1 MLLEAVLAVAVTS
14 ILLWVVRRRHRH
26 GLFKR
31 LGVPGPKPDLLWGNW
46 KQLKKDRI
54 LVMQQWIQR
63 YGKVFGIYLGDKPFM
78 VITDVDIIKEC
89 FIKSARVFQDRS
101 MYGIDAEPFKSG
113 LILLREEKWR
123 KVRSV
128 FNTCFTSVKVK
139 KLTGIIDAAMTH
151 FVQKFEEASRFG
163 EIIEAHDTARR
174 MVLDLLTRT
183 VLGRQVDCQRN
194 SNDPALKSFEVI
206 FKEADNTFFEGTF
219 AYPGLRSLLLCIY
232 PFTSFCKALQKVMD
246 DALHVLKERRS
257 GKSKRKE
264 DVLQHVVDA
273 QQGIGD
279 ILPTTNANARSI
291 DDPTLLSNFAILL
304 IAGFDTTSASLA
316 FLLYHLAKHPEEQLK
331 IRAEIVSK
339 LRGEKYSFGQDISA
353 RVCTDTNLEEQ
364 QDLEGEQRKESDN
377 ASSSLR
383 PLSMDYPGTRT
394 VNAGNQPLEAAY
406 TEATRP
412 SHTALHRDSAKNEL
426 EEDDVMQ
433 LERLDM
439 VVREGLRLYP
449 PIPIT
454 VMRDC
459 TEDVTVSGQFI
470 PAGMSVM
477 SPPWHVHR
485 DAEIWSEPNSF
496 IPDRFLHKD
505 RDIASSSYYP
515 FGLGPRMCVA
525 HRLGT
530 VTLKKALYSIMRN
543 FEISLADG
551 VPDPLP
557 VSVEHVILNPAAP
570 IKLKVKKSQL

>member
-1 MLLEAVLAVAVTS
+1 MSLAENLAG
-14 ILLWVVRRRHRH
+14 I
-26 GLFKR
+26 F
-31 LGVPGPKPDLLWGNW
+31 
-46 KQLKKDRI
+46 Q
-54 LVMQQWIQR
+54 VMDQWIQR

-89 FIKSARVFQDRS
+89 FIKAAKVFQDRS
-101 MYGIDAEPFKSG
+101 LYGIDAEPFKSG

-139 KLTGIIDAAMTH
+139 KLSGNIDAAMMR
-151 FVQKFEEASRFG
+151 FVQKFDEASRFG
-163 EIIEAHDTARR
+163 EIIEAHDMARR

-183 VLGRQVDCQRN
+183 VLGRQ
-194 SNDPALKSFEVI
+194 SFEVI
-206 FKEADNTFFEGTF
+206 FKEAENTFFEGSF

-246 DALHVLKERRS
+246 DALPVLKERRS
-257 GKSKRKE
+257 GESERKE

-291 DDPTLLSNFAILL
+291 DDPTLLSNLAILL

-316 FLLYHLAKHPEEQLK
+316 FLLYQLAKHPEEQLK
-331 IRAEIVSK
+331 IRAEIASK
-339 LRGEKYSFGQDISA
+339 LRGKNISA
-353 RVCTDTNLEEQ
+353 CECTNTNLKEQ
-364 QDLEGEQRKESDN
+364 QDLEGEQRQENDN
-377 ASSSLR
+377 ASSPLR
-383 PLSMDYPGTRT
+383 PRGTDNPATGT
-394 VNAGNQPLEAAY
+394 VNAGNQQARH
-406 TEATRP
+406 TEVTRP
-412 SHTALHRDSAKNEL
+412 SHTAFNQDTAKNEL
-426 EEDDVMQ
+426 EEDEVMQ

-454 VMRDC
+454 IMRDC
-459 TEDVTVSGQFI
+459 TEDMTVSGQFI

-496 IPDRFLHKD
+496 IPDRFLQKD
-505 RDIASSSYYP
+505 RDIASSCYYP

-525 HRLGT
+525 HRLGM
-530 VTLKKALYSIMRN
+530 VTLKTALYRIMRD

-557 VSVEHVILNPAAP
+557 VSVEHVILNPAAA
-570 IKLKVKKSQL
+570 IKLKVKKSHL